1 MHDFVYV
8 TKKEAM
14 PVKKE
19 LISLINEV
27 QNIVRQNFTFRFDL
41 IGISCK

>member
-1 MHDFVYV
+1 MGGMGERRYSMHDFIYV

-27 QNIVRQNFTFRFDL
+27 QNLVRQNFTF
-41 IGISCK
+41 